1 MGIIRRK
8 KRQIRSEYAWL
19 LGICEHGYEDLMAG
33 RIHWISDPS
42 SRGKRWYADPFIL
55 DYDQDTVTLLVE
67 DFDYKLRRG
76 RIAKLIVSRKNWK
89 VVHRKIILDLDT
101 HLSFP
106 MIWREDGHIYVCP
119 ENFHSGTWRL
129 YEYDAQEEC
138 LKNGRTLVD
147 EKLTDTIL
155 YKSSSTY
162 YVLSTYEPIPNAPFL
177 TIYQSDSLMGPFQK
191 MGEVAFEE
199 RIARNAGMVF
209 VHEGKL
215 IRPAMECNQ
224 TYGHAIVFQEM
235 TLQDGQ
241 FSFKEIGRF
250 TSPHPNYADGAH
262 TYNQYKGMA
271 VLDVKGKRY
280 PFLSKV
286 LTHLSVWNVKVRQR
300 E

>member
-1 MGIIRRK
+1 
-8 KRQIRSEYAWL
+8 
-19 LGICEHGYEDLMAG
+19 
-33 RIHWISDPS
+33 
-42 SRGKRWYADPFIL
+42 
-55 DYDQDTVTLLVE
+55 
-67 DFDYKLRRG
+67 
-76 RIAKLIVSRKNWK
+76 
-89 VVHRKIILDLDT
+89 
-101 HLSFP
+101 
-106 MIWREDGHIYVCP
+106 
-119 ENFHSGTWRL
+119 
-129 YEYDAQEEC
+129 
-138 LKNGRTLVD
+138 
-147 EKLTDTIL
+147 
-155 YKSSSTY
+155 
-162 YVLSTYEPIPNAPFL
+162 
-177 TIYQSDSLMGPFQK
+177 

-209 VHEGKL
+209 VHEGRL

-241 FSFKEIGRF
+241 FSFQEIGRF

-286 LTHLSVWNVKVRQR
+286 LTHLSVWNAKVRQR